1 MNEADLAIPEVDVT
15 SFVLERAAEHAEK
28 PALIDGPSGRAV
40 TYGELAERIAA
51 MRGGL
56 LARGFASGDAL
67 AIYLPN
73 LPEYAVAFHAAASA
87 GGRATT
93 ANPLYTAGEL
103 GHQLHDSGARFL
115 LTAPQLLDTA
125 LAAAEEAGVEEVFVV
140 GEDPDHRQNQA
151 TPLAE
156 LLAAEPAPVAA
167 IDPAADLAA
176 LPYSSGTT
184 GLPKGVM
191 LSHRN
196 LVANLVQARESLTV
210 EEQDALIGCLPFFH
224 IYGMTVIMNLGLR
237 NGATIVTMPRFD
249 LAQFLELIER
259 HRVTVGFVVPPI
271 ALALAKHPAIDD
283 ADLSSLRYLM
293 SGAAPLG
300 PEMVEAVEARL
311 GCMVAQGYGMT
322 ETSPVTHTIPM
333 DPQRNRVGT
342 VGPPLRGT
350 ECRLVDP
357 ESGKDAGPGE
367 RGEVWIRGPQV
378 MQGYLNNE
386 EATAATIDAD
396 GWLHTGDIGIADEDG
411 YCTIV
416 DRLKELIKY
425 KGFQVP
431 PAELEALLLSHPAV
445 ADAAVVGVPDEEAG
459 ELPKAFVVVAQGK
472 ELDHEELMAWVG
484 ERVAPQKKIRLV
496 EEIEAVPKSASG
508 KILRRELTARERTA
522 TGGPESR

>member
-1 MNEADLAIPEVDVT
+1 VSQADLAIPDVDVT
-15 SFVLERAAEHAEK
+15 SFVLEQAAERGEK
-28 PALIDGPSGRAV
+28 PALIDGPSGRTL
-40 TYGELAERIAA
+40 TYAELGEQIAA

-56 LARGFASGDAL
+56 AARGFGRGDAL

-73 LPEYAVAFHAAASA
+73 TPEYAVAFHAAASA

-93 ANPLYTAGEL
+93 ANPLYTAREL

-115 LTAPQLLDTA
+115 LTAPALLDTA
-125 LAAAEEAGVEEVFVV
+125 LAAAEEAGVEEVFVA
-140 GEDPDHRQNQA
+140 GEDPDQA

-156 LLAAEPAPVAA
+156 LLAAEPVPVAE
-167 IDPAADLAA
+167 IDAAADLAV

-196 LVANLVQARESLTV
+196 LVANLIQAGEPLALT
-210 EEQDALIGCLPFFH
+210 EDDALVGCLPFFH

-237 NGATIVTMPRFD
+237 HGATIVTMPRFD
-249 LAQFLELIER
+249 LAEFLALIER

-283 ADLSSLRYLM
+283 ADLSSLRFLM

-300 PEMVEAVEARL
+300 PELVEAVEARL
-311 GCMVAQGYGMT
+311 ECMVAQGYGMT

-333 DPQRNRVGT
+333 DPERNRIGT

-357 ESGKDAGPGE
+357 ESGEGVGPGE

-396 GWLHTGDIGIADEDG
+396 GWLHTGDIGIADEDE
-411 YCTIV
+411 YCAIV

-431 PAELEALLLSHPAV
+431 PAELEALLLGYPAV

-459 ELPKAFVVVAQGK
+459 ELPKAFVVVAPGE
-472 ELDHEELMAWVG
+472 ELDHEELIAWVA
-484 ERVAPQKKIRLV
+484 ERVAPQKKIRLI

-508 KILRRELTARERTA
+508 KILRRELTAREHSP
-522 TGGPESR
+522 G

>member
-1 MNEADLAIPEVDVT
+1 MLAIPDVDVT
-15 SFVLERAAEHAEK
+15 SFVLERAEARGEK
-28 PALIDGPSGRAV
+28 PALIDGPSGRTI
-40 TYGELAERIAA
+40 TYGELGGLIAA

-56 LARGFASGDAL
+56 GSRGFGKGDAL
-67 AIYLPN
+67 GIYLPN
-73 LPEYAVAFHAAASA
+73 LPEYAIAFHAAASA

-93 ANPLYTAGEL
+93 ANPLYTENEL
-103 GHQLHDSGARFL
+103 GHQLRDAGARFL
-115 LTAPQLLDTA
+115 LTAPPLLETA
-125 LAAAEEAGVEEVFVV
+125 LASAERASVEEVFVV
-140 GEDPDHRQNQA
+140 GEAEGA

-156 LLAAEPAPVAA
+156 LLAAEPAPAAA
-167 IDPAADLAA
+167 IDPAADLAV

-196 LVANLVQARESLTV
+196 LVANLIQAGEALRV
-210 EEQDALIGCLPFFH
+210 EEDDTLVGCLPFFH

-237 NGATIVTMPRFD
+237 GGATIVTMPRFD
-249 LAQFLELIER
+249 LVEFLALIER
-259 HRVTVGFVVPPI
+259 HQVSVGFVVPPI

-283 ADLSSLRYLM
+283 ADLSSLRFLM

-300 PEMVEAVEARL
+300 PELVEAVEDRL

-333 DPQRNRVGT
+333 DPSANRVGT

-350 ECRLVDP
+350 ECKLVDP
-357 ESGKDAGPGE
+357 ESGEEAGAGE

-396 GWLHTGDIGIADEDG
+396 GWLHTGDIGIADEQG

-425 KGFQVP
+425 KGYQVP
-431 PAELEALLLSHPAV
+431 PAELEALLLTHPAV
-445 ADAAVVGVPDEEAG
+445 SDAAVVGVPDEEAG
-459 ELPKAFVVVAQGK
+459 ELPKAFVVVAEGA
-472 ELDHEELMAWVG
+472 ELDHDELMAWVG
-484 ERVAPQKKIRLV
+484 ERVAPQKRIRLV
-496 EEIEAVPKSASG
+496 EEIDAVPRSASG
-508 KILRRELTARERTA
+508 KILRRELTA
-522 TGGPESR
+522 TGGPQ

>member
-1 MNEADLAIPEVDVT
+1 VSQSDLAIPDVDVT
-15 SFVLERAAEHAEK
+15 SFVLEHAAALGEK
-28 PALIDGPSGRAV
+28 PALIDGPSGRAI
-40 TYGELAERIAA
+40 TYAELGERVAA

-56 LARGFASGDAL
+56 LARGFGSGDAL

-73 LPEYAVAFHAAASA
+73 MPEYAVAFHAVASA

-115 LTAPQLLDTA
+115 LTAPALLDTA

-140 GEDPDHRQNQA
+140 GEDERA

-156 LLAAEPAPVAA
+156 LLGAEPAPVAE
-167 IDPAADLAA
+167 IDAATELAA

-196 LVANLVQARESLTV
+196 LVANLIQANEALTV
-210 EEQDALIGCLPFFH
+210 GEEDTLVGCLPFFH

-237 NGATIVTMPRFD
+237 SGATIVTMPRFD
-249 LAQFLELIER
+249 LVQFLELIER

-283 ADLSSLRYLM
+283 ADLSSLRFLM

-300 PEMVEAVEARL
+300 PELVEAVEARL

-333 DPQRNRVGT
+333 DPERNRVGT

-357 ESGKDAGPGE
+357 ESGEDVGPGE

-386 EATAATIDAD
+386 EATAAMIDAD
-396 GWLHTGDIGIADEDG
+396 GWLHTGDIGIADEEG

-431 PAELEALLLSHPAV
+431 PAELEALLLGHPAI

-459 ELPKAFVVVAQGK
+459 ELPKAFVVVAGG
-472 ELDHEELMAWVG
+472 EDLDHDELIAWVG
-484 ERVAPQKKIRLV
+484 ERVSPQKKIRLI

-508 KILRRELTARERTA
+508 KILRRELTAR
-522 TGGPESR
+522 